1 MKHTALIIII
11 TILTITGC
19 SSQQEV
25 KFTDNESVLN
35 FYKQYSEFTDPG
47 KYKYLYKNL
56 PDSLP
61 ELCSLIK
68 SQFIHP
74 YAELPQ
80 YSEQIPKERWNE
92 SFKYPTVESIL
103 KGLVSYDSTGLVNNR
118 LPENRLVVICRG
130 NAILLASILKYRGIP
145 VRLRAG
151 YATYIMPDFH
161 ISHAICEV
169 WNKNENRWMLV
180 DPSMDMVD
188 FSRDK
193 FDFSN
198 DAWLQMQQKEI
209 DPDLYGLPGKYSGK
223 ASILAI
229 FNTDLAFILGTEYTI
244 YQYAPV
250 LDYASKNNNQL
261 TSEHIEML
269 NRINELMKSL
279 DANNLSELQEIYNNT
294 PEIQITKTLDLK
306 RINPESFQDEN
317 VTDTKK
323 STINKCV
330 IEFVN
335 IPAGTFKM
343 GSPLS
348 EDGRKD
354 DEIQHQ
360 VTLSAFKMSKY
371 CVSYEQYDLFCEATE
386 RTKPWGLERGNLPVS
401 QVSWFDANE
410 FAEWMGCRLPTE
422 AEWEY
427 AARAKTTT
435 PFNTGDCLTS
445 EQANFNGRKPYDNC
459 DKSEDRKKLLPVGSF
474 SPNAFGLYDTHGNI
488 WEWTNDWYGEYD
500 VNDTTN
506 PKGPE
511 TGTKKVDRG
520 GGFYDATH
528 RCRSACRGGGT
539 PPRNRGSGISFRLVK
554 DE

>member
-1 MKHTALIIII
+1 MKHTALIILIS
-11 TILTITGC
+11 ILTITGY

-25 KFTDNESVLN
+25 KFTDNESVLD

-47 KYKYLYKNL
+47 EYEYLYENL

-80 YSEQIPKERWNE
+80 YSEQIPKERWDE

-118 LPENRLVVICRG
+118 KPENRLVVICRG

-145 VRLRAG
+145 VRVRAG

-188 FSRDK
+188 FSKNK

-198 DAWLQMQQKEI
+198 DAWLQMQKKEI

-250 LDYASKNNNQL
+250 LDYAFKNNNQL

-269 NRINELMKSL
+269 NRISELMKSL

-294 PEIQITKTLDLK
+294 PEIQITKTLDIK
-306 RINPESFQDEN
+306 EKKTEN
-317 VTDTKK
+317 VTDTKN
-323 STINKCV
+323 STINKPL
-330 IEFVN
+330 IEFVD

-343 GSPLS
+343 GTPLS
-348 EDGRKD
+348 EDGRQE

-360 VTLSAFKMSKY
+360 VTISAFKMSKY
-371 CVSYEQYDLFCEATE
+371 CVSIEQYNSFCDATDRE
-386 RTKPWGLERGNLPVS
+386 RPWYGRNSSEKMPVS
-401 QVSWFDANE
+401 QVSWYDANA
-410 FAEWMGCRLPTE
+410 FAEWLGYRLPTE
-422 AEWEY
+422 AEFEY
-427 AARAKTTT
+427 AARANTTT
-435 PFNTGDCLTS
+435 AFYTGDCITTD
-445 EQANFNGRKPYDNC
+445 QANFNGKKPYINC
-459 DKSEDRKKLLPVGSF
+459 EQGEFRNKALPIGSF
-474 SPNAFGLYDTHGNI
+474 SPNAFGLYNMHGNI

-500 VNDTTN
+500 INDKLN
-506 PKGPE
+506 PKGPG

-520 GGFYDATH
+520 GGFYDPAW
-528 RCRSACRGGGT
+528 RCRSAYRGGGT
-539 PPRNRGSGISFRLVK
+539 PPGNRGPGISFRLVK
-554 DE
+554 DK